1 MIHLIRSGLGFV
13 LRVVPTL
20 LALAV
25 LGGVAWWGHRTG
37 WKVPKWSDLRGT
49 AEAAE
54 KEDWCKAH
62 NVPDSRCIACHPE
75 LGGEDPADW
84 CAEHGVAESKCTVC
98 HPEIL
103 TSGKAADWCVE
114 HGVPESIC
122 TRCNESLIEGYKAK
136 ADWCQEHGLPESQC
150 FTCHP
155 DLEAKFKA
163 LAPKAD
169 EKK

>member
-1 MIHLIRSGLGFV
+1 MKEKRLKMRSIV
-13 LRVVPTL
+13 IM
-20 LALAV
+20 LAIGAV
-25 LGGVAWWGHRTG
+25 AGCGDSGKNHDAPA
-37 WKVPKWSDLRGT
+37 KANP
-49 AEAAE
+49 EAA
-54 KEDWCKAH
+54 
-62 NVPDSRCIACHPE
+62 
-75 LGGEDPADW
+75 PA
-84 CAEHGVAESKCTVC
+84 
-98 HPEIL
+98 
-103 TSGKAADWCVE
+103 TSPPRTPLVTKKQVADWCVE